1 MKKITFKNGEVF
13 TTNLEV
19 NEMVKRMNRLSWLIV
34 SMEGRSENED
44 YYRIYK
50 KAVKAYNKKDNF
62 TGIIRL
68 TSYEKE
74 MLDYLDENMMPEKEL
89 EAIRF
94 YKN

>member
-1 MKKITFKNGEVF
+1 MKTVTFKSGEIF
-13 TTNLEV
+13 TTNLEPA
-19 NEMVKRMNRLSWLIV
+19 EMMRRMNRLSLLIAA
-34 SMEGRSENED
+34 MEGRSENED

-74 MLDYLDENMMPEKEL
+74 MLDYLDEDMMPEKEL

-94 YKN
+94 YKS